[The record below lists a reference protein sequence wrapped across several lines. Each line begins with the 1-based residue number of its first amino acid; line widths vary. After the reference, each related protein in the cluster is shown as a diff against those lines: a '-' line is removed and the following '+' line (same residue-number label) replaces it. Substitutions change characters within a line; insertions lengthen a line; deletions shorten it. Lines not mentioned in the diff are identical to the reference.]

1 MGPASRP
8 STALSIARPTAG
20 GRGTRAILSPLP
32 KDSQHAVSVN
42 FFEGLDVGAGCLED
56 AQPEEA
62 QHRYQ
67 GEVVEVG
74 GLPARGEHGFE
85 LEVAEA
91 QRRGLGGDAGA
102 TYVFRRRVLEQTVDD
117 TRAVEPGHDR
127 ESARDGG
134 WLVAANLLHPAH
146 EQLDVRALS
155 CHGV

>member
-1 MGPASRP
+1 MKWQQGRAEIDQMLADGELERVQASREH
-8 STALSIARPTAG
+8 ADRLVNQAQRH
-20 GRGTRAILSPLP
+20 L
-32 KDSQHAVSVN
+32 DSAQATCT
-42 FFEGLDVGAGCLED
+42 FDPEGA
-56 AQPEEA
+56 EA
-62 QHRYQ
+62 QHRHQ
-67 GEVVEVG
+67 AEVVEVG
-74 GLPARGEHGFE
+74 GLSARGEHGFE

-91 QRRGLGGDAGA
+91 KRRGLGGDSGA
-102 TYVFRRRVLEQTVDD
+102 TYVLRGRVLEQTVDD